1 MDDFEK
7 ILREFKRKKRRYYY
21 NDSIQSKDKDNM
33 INLKRNK
40 LNPTTVIINKKR
52 IGINK
57 TRGRLTADDN
67 FNKMNK

>member
-7 ILREFKRKKRRYYY
+7 FLREFKRKNRKYYY
-21 NDSIQSKDKDNM
+21 NDSIQPKDKDNM

-40 LNPTTVIINKKR
+40 LNPTVIINKKR

-57 TRGRLTADDN
+57 TRGRLTANDN
-67 FNKMNK
+67 FNEMNK